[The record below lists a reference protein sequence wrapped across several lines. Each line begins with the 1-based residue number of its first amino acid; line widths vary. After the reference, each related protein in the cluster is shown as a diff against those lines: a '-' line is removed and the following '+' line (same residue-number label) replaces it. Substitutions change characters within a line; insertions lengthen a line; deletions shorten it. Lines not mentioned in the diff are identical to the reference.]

1 MFQLTQP
8 PSLITLAEAK
18 DHLKIAYSEDD
29 EVIQLCID
37 NAQAYVQA
45 EADLWLGEQTWRY
58 FLDAFPCGQTI
69 TIKKGPLKSIT
80 SVKYLDADEQQQTLS
95 ASKYVF
101 ARDLYRSRIVL
112 RSAESWPE
120 IACLPQAVEIDIVG
134 GYKIGADTAAGETE
148 LPKDLRKAMFLLI
161 NHYFEYREL
170 VYTGLQLRE
179 FPKHLTVERII
190 GHYRKESL

>member
-8 PSLITLAEAK
+8 PQLVTLSEAK
-18 DHLKIAYSEDD
+18 NHLKISYSEDD
-29 EVIQLCID
+29 QLIQDCSD
-37 NAQAYVQA
+37 FAQAYIQA
-45 EADLWLGEQTWRY
+45 ESGLWLGEQTWRY
-58 FLDAFPCGQTI
+58 FLDAFPCDRTI
-69 TIKKGPLKSIT
+69 TIKKGPIKSIT
-80 SVKYLDADEQQQTLS
+80 SIKYLDADEDQQTLS

-112 RSAESWPE
+112 RSSESWPDLP
-120 IACLPQAVEIDIVG
+120 CLPQAVEIDIVG
-134 GYKIGADTAAGETE
+134 GYKVGADTAAGETE
-148 LPKDLRKAMFLLI
+148 LPKDLRKALFLLI

-190 GHYRKESL
+190 GHYKRESL